1 MPAQAHSGSYDDA
14 MKCTYQLGSLI
25 AGQFFPML
33 LDQEYEW
40 MSNNEARLAHF
51 ADEPFAAGLCRI
63 GSGME
68 SLNPERSEFG
78 GQSGK
83 TIRFTFMTG
92 G

>member
-1 MPAQAHSGSYDDA
+1 
-14 MKCTYQLGSLI
+14 
-25 AGQFFPML
+25 
-33 LDQEYEW
+33 